1 MGLMGKHLRIGLSA
15 LALAALSPLAL
26 AATPGDNPRTD
37 PVLRDCAGMP
47 GPRVDIRDHQEGW
60 VDVRFTVKADGSV
73 ADAVVAGAHAA
84 AGERLT
90 TALSVASRCQFT
102 PGTLKGA
109 PADTL
114 NQTRRVFFQ
123 MDPPDKATDFELVKR
138 FKDVRD
144 YLEKGAFEKAAD
156 TLDRIEGQSSNLY
169 EISQVLSRRA
179 ALAVRQGQP
188 VLGLMYLRQVVPNA
202 DYMAADERQA
212 LLRLRLQL
220 ELDLGLP
227 VDAARTAALI
237 ADLGRQN
244 GDKPLLDRLAALEKT
259 VAGNAAFGVQG
270 RLPQQCPADLCAGG
284 RVEWVYR
291 PSNRTISL
299 ANIQGSL
306 DKVTARCQGKT
317 YEARAE
323 AGVSWTI
330 PASWGDCSVAVSGQ
344 PGSSFQLVD
353 EKLPPA

>member
-1 MGLMGKHLRIGLSA
+1 
-15 LALAALSPLAL
+15 
-26 AATPGDNPRTD
+26 
-37 PVLRDCAGMP
+37 MP

-60 VDVRFTVKADGSV
+60 VDVRFTVKADGSI
-73 ADAVVAGAHAA
+73 ADAVVAGTHAA

-90 TALSVASRCQFT
+90 AALSVASRCRFT

-114 NQTRRVFFQ
+114 NQTQRVFFQ
-123 MDPPDKATDFELVKR
+123 MDPPDKATDYELVKR

-188 VLGLMYLRQVVPNA
+188 VLALMYLRQVEPNA
-202 DYMAADERQA
+202 DYMTAEERQA
-212 LLRLRLQL
+212 LQRLRLQL

-244 GDKPLLDRLAALEKT
+244 GDKPLQDRLAALEKT

-270 RLPQQCPADLCAGG
+270 RLPQQCPADLCTGG
-284 RVEWVYR
+284 RVEWVYH

-299 ANIQGSL
+299 ANIQGNL

-330 PASWGDCSVAVSGQ
+330 PASWGDCAVAVSGQ